1 MSLAFSLINL
11 DVQSVLTDSFRIILE
26 DEDFMESNK
35 MHHVNGFM
43 YGNMEGLKVCKDSK
57 VLWHAFGIGT
67 EVDMHG
73 IYFHGNSFSTD
84 RGIHKDSLAL
94 FPGIPTH

>member
-1 MSLAFSLINL
+1 
-11 DVQSVLTDSFRIILE
+11 
-26 DEDFMESNK
+26 
-35 MHHVNGFM
+35 MHQVNGFM
-43 YGNMEGLKVCKDSK
+43 YGNMDGLKVCKDSN

-73 IYFHGNSFSTD
+73 IYFHGNSFNLD

-94 FPGIPTH
+94 FPGIQTDWMYLSFSSGETQLLDKFQHKNSC